1 MRIHVTQW
9 AFGRIEDIPLQYFQ
23 PNRTYDVPAVLGCY
37 LVVVGAAIPETEAE
51 MPTVTAFADRSIEPL
66 RERSTPA
73 VLAEAADR
81 PPRRRRNHG

>member
-1 MRIHVTQW
+1 MRIRVTQSV
-9 AFGRIEDIPLQYFQ
+9 FGRIEDVPLQHFL

-37 LVVVGAAIPETEAE
+37 LVVVGAAVSETEAE
-51 MPTVTAFADRSIEPL
+51 RSTASPSADRRVAPA

-81 PPRRRRNHG
+81 PRRRSKHD